1 MIRFGP
7 KLKQNMA
14 LQVKVHPHDQWS
26 TRGSPYGDAVL
37 APTPCRYLIVG
48 PSGSGKSVLLVDFL
62 VRLYKHAFQRVYVF
76 SPSVHIDSAWKPV
89 FKYVEKTLKVP
100 EDEQWAFD
108 EWDDERL
115 KEIVSTQAA
124 VVKEQKRQKAGKELY
139 GIAIVVDDFA
149 DDPRVMASR
158 SGASA
163 GGSMLNTLLV
173 RGRHMQIS
181 TFMSVQKMRLAGSIL
196 RVNAQALCV
205 FRLRNRLEL
214 DAIIEELSAV
224 YDKNTLMEMYEL
236 ATREPYSFWYIH
248 LAAKRREDMFYLR
261 FEKRMIPNSGK
272 RDQADGGT
280 ASDAA
285 EGNAPA
291 AEPPRL

>member
-1 MIRFGP
+1 
-7 KLKQNMA
+7 MA
-14 LQVKVHPHDQWS
+14 LQVKVHPHDQWT
-26 TRGSPYGDAVL
+26 TRGSPYGEVVL

-89 FKYVEKTLKVP
+89 FKYVEKTLGVDSEREP
-100 EDEQWAFD
+100 WAFD
-108 EWDDERL
+108 EWDDEKL

-124 VVKEQKRQKAGKELY
+124 VIKEQKRQKAGKELY
-139 GIAIVVDDFA
+139 GIAIIVDDFA
-149 DDPRVMASR
+149 DDPRIMASR
-158 SGASA
+158 AGAAA

-196 RVNAQALCV
+196 RVNAQAMCI

-248 LAAKRREDMFYLR
+248 LAAKRREDMFFLR

-272 RDQADGGT
+272 REQEDGSL
-280 ASDAA
+280 APDAA
-285 EGNAPA
+285 QGNAV
-291 AEPPRL
+291 ENGRPRI

>member
-1 MIRFGP
+1 
-7 KLKQNMA
+7 MA
-14 LQVKVHPHDQWS
+14 LQVKVHPHDQWT
-26 TRGSPYGDAVL
+26 TRGSPYGEVVL

-89 FKYVEKTLKVP
+89 FKYVEKTLGVDSEREP
-100 EDEQWAFD
+100 WAFD
-108 EWDDERL
+108 EWDDEKL

-124 VVKEQKRQKAGKELY
+124 VIKEQKRQKAGKELY
-139 GIAIVVDDFA
+139 GIAIIVDDFA
-149 DDPRVMASR
+149 DDPRIMASR
-158 SGASA
+158 AGAAA

-181 TFMSVQKMRLAGSIL
+181 TVMSVQKMRLAGSIL
-196 RVNAQALCV
+196 RVNAQAMCI

-248 LAAKRREDMFYLR
+248 LAAKRREDMFFLR

-272 RDQADGGT
+272 REQEDGSL
-280 ASDAA
+280 APDAA
-285 EGNAPA
+285 QGNAV
-291 AEPPRL
+291 EDGRPRL

>member
-1 MIRFGP
+1 
-7 KLKQNMA
+7 MA
-14 LQVKVHPHDQWS
+14 LQVKVHPHEQWT
-26 TRGSPYGDAVL
+26 TRGSSYGESAL
-37 APTPCRYLIVG
+37 APTPCRYLVVG

-76 SPSVHIDSAWKPV
+76 SPSVFIDSAWKPV
-89 FKYVEKTLKVP
+89 FKYVEKTLGVDG
-100 EDEQWAFD
+100 EQEQWAFD
-108 EWDDERL
+108 EWDDEKL
-115 KEIVSTQAA
+115 KEIVSTQAE
-124 VVKEQKRQKAGKELY
+124 VIKEQKRQKAGKELY
-139 GIAIVVDDFA
+139 GIAIIVDDFA
-149 DDPRVMASR
+149 DDPRIMASR
-158 SGASA
+158 AGAAA

-196 RVNAQALCV
+196 RVNAQAMCI

-248 LAAKRREDMFYLR
+248 LAAKRREDMFFLR

-272 RDQADGGT
+272 REQEDGSL
-280 ASDAA
+280 APDAA
-285 EGNAPA
+285 QGHAFG

>member
-1 MIRFGP
+1 
-7 KLKQNMA
+7 MA
-14 LQVKVHPHDQWS
+14 LQVKVHPHDQWT
-26 TRGSPYGDAVL
+26 TRGSPYGEVVL

-62 VRLYKHAFQRVYVF
+62 VRLYIHAFQRVYVF
-76 SPSVHIDSAWKPV
+76 SPSIFIDRAWKPV
-89 FKYVEKTLKVP
+89 FKYMEKTLGVDS
-100 EDEQWAFD
+100 EREQWAFD
-108 EWDDERL
+108 EWDDEKL

-124 VVKEQKRQKAGKELY
+124 VIKEQKRQKAGKELY
-139 GIAIVVDDFA
+139 GIAIIVDDFA
-149 DDPRVMASR
+149 DDPRIMASR
-158 SGASA
+158 AGAAA

-196 RVNAQALCV
+196 RVNAQAMCI

-248 LAAKRREDMFYLR
+248 LAAKRREDMFFLR

-272 RDQADGGT
+272 REQEDGSL
-280 ASDAA
+280 APDAA
-285 EGNAPA
+285 QGNAV
-291 AEPPRL
+291 EDGRPRI

>member
-1 MIRFGP
+1 
-7 KLKQNMA
+7 MA
-14 LQVKVHPHDQWS
+14 LQVKVHPHDQWT
-26 TRGSPYGDAVL
+26 TRGSPYGEVVL

-89 FKYVEKTLKVP
+89 FKYVEKTLGVDSEREP
-100 EDEQWAFD
+100 WASD
-108 EWDDERL
+108 EWDDEKL

-124 VVKEQKRQKAGKELY
+124 VIKEQKRQKAGKELY
-139 GIAIVVDDFA
+139 GIAIIVDDFA
-149 DDPRVMASR
+149 DDPRIMASR
-158 SGASA
+158 AGAAA

-196 RVNAQALCV
+196 RVNAQAMCI

-248 LAAKRREDMFYLR
+248 LAAKRREDMFFLR

-272 RDQADGGT
+272 REQEDGSL
-280 ASDAA
+280 APDAA
-285 EGNAPA
+285 QGNAV
-291 AEPPRL
+291 EDGRPRL

>member
-1 MIRFGP
+1 
-7 KLKQNMA
+7 MA
-14 LQVKVHPHDQWS
+14 LQVKVHPHDQWT
-26 TRGSPYGDAVL
+26 TRGSPYGEVVL

-89 FKYVEKTLKVP
+89 FKYVEKTLGVDSEREP
-100 EDEQWAFD
+100 WAFD
-108 EWDDERL
+108 EWDDEKL

-124 VVKEQKRQKAGKELY
+124 VIKEQKRQKAGKELY
-139 GIAIVVDDFA
+139 GIAIIVDDFA

-158 SGASA
+158 AGAAA

-196 RVNAQALCV
+196 RVNAQAMCI

-248 LAAKRREDMFYLR
+248 LAAKRREDMFFLR

-272 RDQADGGT
+272 REQEDGSL
-280 ASDAA
+280 APDAA
-285 EGNAPA
+285 QGNAV
-291 AEPPRL
+291 EDGRPRI

>member
-1 MIRFGP
+1 
-7 KLKQNMA
+7 MA
-14 LQVKVHPHDQWS
+14 LQVKVHPHDQWT
-26 TRGSPYGDAVL
+26 TRGSPYGEVVL

-89 FKYVEKTLKVP
+89 FKYVEKTLGVDSEREP
-100 EDEQWAFD
+100 WAFD
-108 EWDDERL
+108 EWDDEKL

-124 VVKEQKRQKAGKELY
+124 VIKEQKRQKAGKELY
-139 GIAIVVDDFA
+139 GIAIIVDDFA
-149 DDPRVMASR
+149 DDPRIMASR
-158 SGASA
+158 AGAAA

-181 TFMSVQKMRLAGSIL
+181 TFMSVQKLRLAGSIL

-224 YDKNTLMEMYEL
+224 YDKATLMEMYEL

-248 LAAKRREDMFYLR
+248 LAAKRREDMFFLR

-272 RDQADGGT
+272 REQEDGSL
-280 ASDAA
+280 APDAA
-285 EGNAPA
+285 QGNAV
-291 AEPPRL
+291 EDGRPRI

>member
-1 MIRFGP
+1 
-7 KLKQNMA
+7 MA
-14 LQVKVHPHDQWS
+14 LQIKVHPHDQWT
-26 TRGSPYGDAVL
+26 TRGSPFGEAVL

-89 FKYVEKTLKVP
+89 FKYVEKTLGVDSEREP
-100 EDEQWAFD
+100 WAFD
-108 EWDDERL
+108 EWDDEKL

-272 RDQADGGT
+272 RDQGDGGA

>member
-1 MIRFGP
+1 
-7 KLKQNMA
+7 MA
-14 LQVKVHPHDQWS
+14 LQVKVHPHDQWT
-26 TRGSPYGDAVL
+26 TRGSPYGEVVL

-89 FKYVEKTLKVP
+89 FKYVEKTLGVDSEREP
-100 EDEQWAFD
+100 WAFD
-108 EWDDERL
+108 EWDDEKL

-124 VVKEQKRQKAGKELY
+124 VIKEQKRQKAGKELY
-139 GIAIVVDDFA
+139 GIAIIVDDFA
-149 DDPRVMASR
+149 DDPRIMASR
-158 SGASA
+158 AGAAA

-181 TFMSVQKMRLAGSIL
+181 TFMSVEKMRLAGSIL
-196 RVNAQALCV
+196 RVNAQAMCI

-248 LAAKRREDMFYLR
+248 LAAKRREDMFFLR

-272 RDQADGGT
+272 REQEDGSL
-280 ASDAA
+280 APDAA
-285 EGNAPA
+285 QGNAV
-291 AEPPRL
+291 EDGRPRI

>member
-1 MIRFGP
+1 
-7 KLKQNMA
+7 MA
-14 LQVKVHPHDQWS
+14 LQVKVHPHDQWT
-26 TRGSPYGDAVL
+26 TRGSPYGEVVL

-89 FKYVEKTLKVP
+89 FKYVEKTLGVDSEREP
-100 EDEQWAFD
+100 WAFD
-108 EWDDERL
+108 EWDVEKL

-124 VVKEQKRQKAGKELY
+124 VIKEQKRQKAGKELY
-139 GIAIVVDDFA
+139 GIAIIVDDFA
-149 DDPRVMASR
+149 DDPRIMASR
-158 SGASA
+158 AGAAA

-196 RVNAQALCV
+196 RVNAQAMCI
-205 FRLRNRLEL
+205 FRLCNRLEL

-248 LAAKRREDMFYLR
+248 LAAKRREDMFFLR

-272 RDQADGGT
+272 REQEDGSL
-280 ASDAA
+280 APDAA
-285 EGNAPA
+285 QGNAV
-291 AEPPRL
+291 EDGRPRI

>member
-1 MIRFGP
+1 
-7 KLKQNMA
+7 MA
-14 LQVKVHPHDQWS
+14 LQVKVHPHDQWT
-26 TRGSPYGDAVL
+26 TRGSPYGEVVL

-89 FKYVEKTLKVP
+89 FKYVEKTLGVDSEREP
-100 EDEQWAFD
+100 WAFD
-108 EWDDERL
+108 EWDDEKL

-124 VVKEQKRQKAGKELY
+124 VIKEQKRQKAGKELY
-139 GIAIVVDDFA
+139 GIAIIVDDFA
-149 DDPRVMASR
+149 DDPRIMASR
-158 SGASA
+158 AGAAA

-196 RVNAQALCV
+196 RVNAQAMCI

-248 LAAKRREDMFYLR
+248 LAAKRREDMFFLR

-272 RDQADGGT
+272 REQEDGSL
-280 ASDAA
+280 AADAA
-285 EGNAPA
+285 QGNAV
-291 AEPPRL
+291 EDGRPRL

>member
-1 MIRFGP
+1 
-7 KLKQNMA
+7 MA

-26 TRGSPYGDAVL
+26 TRGSPYGEVVL

-89 FKYVEKTLKVP
+89 FKYVEKTLGVDSEREP
-100 EDEQWAFD
+100 WAFD
-108 EWDDERL
+108 EWDDEKL

-124 VVKEQKRQKAGKELY
+124 VIKEQKRQKAGKELY
-139 GIAIVVDDFA
+139 GIAIIVDDFA
-149 DDPRVMASR
+149 DDPRIMASR
-158 SGASA
+158 AGAAA

-173 RGRHMQIS
+173 RGMHMQIS

-196 RVNAQALCV
+196 RVNAQAMCI

-248 LAAKRREDMFYLR
+248 LAAKRREDMFFLR

-272 RDQADGGT
+272 REQEDGSL
-280 ASDAA
+280 APDAA
-285 EGNAPA
+285 QGNAV
-291 AEPPRL
+291 EDGRPRI

>member
-1 MIRFGP
+1 
-7 KLKQNMA
+7 MA
-14 LQVKVHPHDQWS
+14 LQVKVHPHDQWT
-26 TRGSPYGDAVL
+26 TRGSPYGEAVL

-48 PSGSGKSVLLVDFL
+48 PSVSGKSVLLVDFL

-76 SPSVHIDSAWKPV
+76 SPSIFIDSAWKPV
-89 FKYVEKTLKVP
+89 FKYVEKTLGVDS
-100 EDEQWAFD
+100 EQEQWAFD
-108 EWDDERL
+108 EFDDEKL

-124 VVKEQKRQKAGKELY
+124 VIKEQKRQKAGKELY
-139 GIAIVVDDFA
+139 GIAIIVDDFA
-149 DDPRVMASR
+149 DDPRIMASR
-158 SGASA
+158 AGAAA

-196 RVNAQALCV
+196 RVNAQAMCI

-248 LAAKRREDMFYLR
+248 LAAKRREDMFFLR

-272 RDQADGGT
+272 RDQGDGGT

-285 EGNAPA
+285 EGHAFA
-291 AEPPRL
+291 AEPPRV

>member
-1 MIRFGP
+1 
-7 KLKQNMA
+7 MA
-14 LQVKVHPHDQWS
+14 LQVKVHPHDQWT
-26 TRGSPYGDAVL
+26 TRGSPYGEVVL

-89 FKYVEKTLKVP
+89 FKYVEKTLGVDSEREP
-100 EDEQWAFD
+100 WAFD
-108 EWDDERL
+108 EWDDEKL

-124 VVKEQKRQKAGKELY
+124 VIKEQKRQKAGKELY
-139 GIAIVVDDFA
+139 GIAIIVDDFA
-149 DDPRVMASR
+149 DDPRIMASR
-158 SGASA
+158 AGAAA

-196 RVNAQALCV
+196 RVNAQAMCI

-214 DAIIEELSAV
+214 DAILEELSAV

-248 LAAKRREDMFYLR
+248 LAAKRREDMFFLR

-272 RDQADGGT
+272 REQEDGSL
-280 ASDAA
+280 APDAA
-285 EGNAPA
+285 QGNAV
-291 AEPPRL
+291 EDGRPRI

>member
-1 MIRFGP
+1 M
-7 KLKQNMA
+7 
-14 LQVKVHPHDQWS
+14 
-26 TRGSPYGDAVL
+26 VL

-89 FKYVEKTLKVP
+89 FKYVEKTLGVDSEREP
-100 EDEQWAFD
+100 WAFD
-108 EWDDERL
+108 EWDDEKL

-124 VVKEQKRQKAGKELY
+124 VIKEQKRQKAGKELY
-139 GIAIVVDDFA
+139 GIAIIVDDFA
-149 DDPRVMASR
+149 DDPRIMASR
-158 SGASA
+158 AGAAA

-196 RVNAQALCV
+196 RVNAQAMCI

-248 LAAKRREDMFYLR
+248 LAAKRREDMFFLR

-272 RDQADGGT
+272 REQEDGSL
-280 ASDAA
+280 APDAA
-285 EGNAPA
+285 QGNAV
-291 AEPPRL
+291 EDGRPRI